1 MLFLNFIRT
10 SIVHQD
16 CTASYNVELNIEC
29 TVKELIENILKRNE
43 WGDIKLKDTSGKY
56 NKVYKIEYKNDNI
69 NDRFD
74 DNLLNK
80 KVINIKAIGGYGYMD
95 YLITI

>member
-16 CTASYNVELNIEC
+16 CTASYNVELNKKC

-43 WGDIKLKDTSGKY
+43 WGDIKLKDTS
-56 NKVYKIEYKNDNI
+56 NKFNKFYKIEYKNNNI
-69 NDRFD
+69 NGTFND
-74 DNLLNK
+74 DLLNK
-80 KVINIKAIGGYGYMD
+80 NVITVKAIGGYSYMD